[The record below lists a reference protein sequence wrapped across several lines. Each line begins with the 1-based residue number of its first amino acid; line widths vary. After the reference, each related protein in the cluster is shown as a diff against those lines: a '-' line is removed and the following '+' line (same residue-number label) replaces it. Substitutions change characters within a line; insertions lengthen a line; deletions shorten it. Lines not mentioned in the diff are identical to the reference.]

1 MYTAAVLSNRYIS
14 DRFLPDKAIDLVD
27 EACAMIKTELD
38 SMPAELDEMNRKVM
52 QMEIEETALKKETDH
67 LSQERL
73 ADLQKELAELR
84 DEFNTQKSAVGAPK
98 RMQLTMS
105 ARSESRL
112 RASKKEIEAAQRDVR
127 L

>member
-1 MYTAAVLSNRYIS
+1 
-14 DRFLPDKAIDLVD
+14 
-27 EACAMIKTELD
+27 
-38 SMPAELDEMNRKVM
+38 M

-67 LSQERL
+67 LSKERL

-84 DEFNTQKSAVGAPK
+84 DEFNTRKRSGAPK

-112 RASKKEIEAAQRDVR
+112 RAQIKRSEAAQRDADYEKAAELQYSKLPGLQKELEIEGR
-127 L
+127 